1 MISCLVTNRMFT
13 LYKYKGQPQCQGH
26 TEGHA
31 PGVRV
36 LNGRPCEVPEGTL
49 HTDNELYIKDD
60 NADNSTAQC

>member
-31 PGVRV
+31 PGVGRSLWSAGRTLV
-36 LNGRPCEVPEGTL
+36 LCLEGTL
-49 HTDNELYIKDD
+49 RTDNELYIKDD
-60 NADNSTAQC
+60 NVD